1 MTSMKIVQSLRTPT
15 TLAHLDRK
23 FFYPLDLGRP
33 ILIKPALR
41 PPSFPPTTNDN
52 QSIKRKQNMLSYLI
66 SYVIL

>member
-1 MTSMKIVQSLRTPT
+1 MTSMKIVQFLRTPT
-15 TLAHLDRK
+15 TLVHLDRK

-41 PPSFPPTTNDN
+41 APSFLPTTNDN
-52 QSIKRKQNMLSYLI
+52 QSIKRKQNMLSYVI